1 MATSIYEDEP
11 AARSDVALASVR
23 TVAPG
28 EAGTPPIKVVAF
40 FGALTLGFIAYVWI
54 RWITGPY
61 FKRVEPG
68 PTHAPGWMTTTF
80 VVWQAAGVVAAAAC
94 VWFFLIRPWRRDRR
108 ISTDGLLAI
117 ARSVARQLLGRSV
130 PCS

>member
-1 MATSIYEDEP
+1 MATSIYEDGT
-11 AARSDVALASVR
+11 AARSDVASSGAR
-23 TVAPG
+23 PVAAG
-28 EAGTPPIKVVAF
+28 EAGTPPIKVMAF

-80 VVWQAAGVVAAAAC
+80 VVWQAAGIVAAAATAGS
-94 VWFFLIRPWRRDRR
+94 FLSDLGVVMAGSPP
-108 ISTDGLLAI
+108 TD
-117 ARSVARQLLGRSV
+117 
-130 PCS
+130 CS